1 MSVNVSANV
10 GIMDSEFQ
18 TWQGSVIEGHG
29 VASGR
34 SAGTPINP
42 YPQGSIAMQAPFF
55 KTLGLDLSDC
65 FLGTVNFS
73 VRPHTWQLLQADH
86 RFEAVRWT
94 HLHPP
99 ETFSFVALQVQ
110 WQGAWHAGWL
120 YYPSPETKAAHF
132 QNISV
137 MELILP
143 KLRDLQVG
151 DVLSLRCKASALKLI
166 LSDPT

>member
-1 MSVNVSANV
+1 MSVNVSA
-10 GIMDSEFQ
+10 IDTQLQ
-18 TWQGSVIEGHG
+18 TWQGAVIAGHG

-34 SAGTPINP
+34 SAGTLINP

-55 KTLGLDLSDC
+55 KALGLDLSDC
-65 FLGTVNFS
+65 FSGTVNLS
-73 VRPHTWQLLQADH
+73 IQPHTWQLLQADQC
-86 RFEAVRWT
+86 FEAVCWT

-132 QNISV
+132 QNSSV
-137 MELILP
+137 MELMFP
-143 KLRDLQVG
+143 KLRDLQTG
-151 DVLSLRCKASALKLI
+151 DVLSLRCKASALKLV
-166 LSDPT
+166 LSDPA

>member
-1 MSVNVSANV
+1 
-10 GIMDSEFQ
+10 MDSEFQ
-18 TWQGSVIEGHG
+18 TWQGSVIAGHG

-34 SAGTPINP
+34 SAGSMNNP

-55 KTLGLDLSDC
+55 KALGLDLSNC
-65 FLGTVNFS
+65 FLGTVNLS
-73 VRPHTWQLLQADH
+73 IAPQTWALRQADH
-86 RFEAVRWT
+86 RFEALRWT

-99 ETFSFVALQVQ
+99 ETFSLVALQAH

-132 QNISV
+132 QSSSV
-137 MELILP
+137 MELIFP

-151 DVLSLRCKASALKLI
+151 NMLSLSCKASALNLT
-166 LSDPT
+166 P